1 MVLKQLQEHNRLL
14 LRSNLKVDKDNLKD
28 NIKYGN
34 YE

>member
-1 MVLKQLQEHNRLL
+1 MVPKQLQEHNRLL
-14 LRSNLKVDKDNLKD
+14 LKSRLKVYKDNLKD